1 VTFAFTLTDAT
12 TGMYTLQSL
21 AVVTLGPPGG
31 ASATCTIDFTF
42 DVVRLP
48 NFDVESGIAGLQ
60 TGQLTSASY
69 TDTTTSL
76 NGSSVFGHAGPTVT
90 PVTGPYSPLK
100 PVRICDTRPSDP
112 SMLGGA
118 ARQCNGPL
126 DLGSPIGANGTL
138 DINVAGAFG
147 VPGNATAAVLN
158 VTAISPLAGGY
169 LTIFPTGAAQ
179 PFTSNLNYS
188 AGEVVPNLVEVGIGD
203 NGNVS
208 IFSSAHT
215 DVVVD
220 LEGYVGPVALGG
232 SGAGLYNPL
241 PISARLC
248 DTRAGNLSNL
258 TGGDAQCNGFLN
270 KGTRLAANGTIGVT
284 VAGNNEIPPGATAAV
299 LNVTEVNPGAAGF
312 LTVYP
317 LGVTKP
323 LTANVNF
330 GAGQTT
336 GNRVTVPLSTGLFPG
351 EISIFSS
358 AATDVV
364 VDVSGYY
371 SAAGGTGA
379 RFSAVAAP
387 VRICDTRPN
396 NPSNLTGGANQCN
409 GLTIGPGV
417 SRTIN
422 VTGLAGNPIGARAA
436 VINLTAIAPTQGTY
450 LTVYP
455 QTQPVVSDLNP
466 AAGEVKGNLVVA
478 TISALGTITIYNHSG
493 STNVAVD
500 VLGWYS

>member
-1 VTFAFTLTDAT
+1 
-12 TGMYTLQSL
+12 
-21 AVVTLGPPGG
+21 
-31 ASATCTIDFTF
+31 
-42 DVVRLP
+42 
-48 NFDVESGIAGLQ
+48 
-60 TGQLTSASY
+60 
-69 TDTTTSL
+69 
-76 NGSSVFGHAGPTVT
+76 
-90 PVTGPYSPLK
+90 
-100 PVRICDTRPSDP
+100 
-112 SMLGGA
+112 
-118 ARQCNGPL
+118 
-126 DLGSPIGANGTL
+126 
-138 DINVAGAFG
+138 
-147 VPGNATAAVLN
+147 
-158 VTAISPLAGGY
+158 
-169 LTIFPTGAAQ
+169 
-179 PFTSNLNYS
+179 
-188 AGEVVPNLVEVGIGD
+188 
-203 NGNVS
+203 
-208 IFSSAHT
+208 
-215 DVVVD
+215 
-220 LEGYVGPVALGG
+220 
-232 SGAGLYNPL
+232 
-241 PISARLC
+241 
-248 DTRAGNLSNL
+248 
-258 TGGDAQCNGFLN
+258 
-270 KGTRLAANGTIGVT
+270 LAANGTIGVT

-396 NPSNLTGGANQCN
+396 NPSNLTVGANQCN